1 MSSGFVSAGS
11 DGTQSRNDDEW
22 HKARLA
28 IEETRR
34 PRQEANTQEGGKSL
48 YEVLQQNK
56 TAKQEEFEEKNR
68 LKNQF
73 RSLDDDEADFLDSVL
88 ESTRAKEAQVRK
100 ETAEQLDTFRK
111 QREAAEDV
119 LSGGNAAIEK
129 SDTRDKPLAT
139 EESWSASSRKRRR
152 VKQKDDEGSGKLRK
166 KSSTTENPR
175 TKLVGSEGLHTTAP
189 GGGVIETTSS
199 DNIKHGTGSA
209 KSEPA
214 DINPSRTSITPAPI
228 TPAILGLGA
237 YSSDDD

>member
-1 MSSGFVSAGS
+1 MSA
-11 DGTQSRNDDEW
+11 
-22 HKARLA
+22 
-28 IEETRR
+28 
-34 PRQEANTQEGGKSL
+34 
-48 YEVLQQNK
+48 
-56 TAKQEEFEEKNR
+56 AKQEEFEEKNR

-129 SDTRDKPLAT
+129 SDTGDKSLAT

-175 TKLVGSEGLHTTAP
+175 TKLVGSERLP
-189 GGGVIETTSS
+189 GGEAIETTSS

-214 DINPSRTSITPAPI
+214 DVNPSRTAITPTQITPA
-228 TPAILGLGA
+228 TLGLGA

>member
-1 MSSGFVSAGS
+1 MSA
-11 DGTQSRNDDEW
+11 
-22 HKARLA
+22 
-28 IEETRR
+28 
-34 PRQEANTQEGGKSL
+34 
-48 YEVLQQNK
+48 
-56 TAKQEEFEEKNR
+56 AKQEEFEEKNR

-129 SDTRDKPLAT
+129 SDTGDKSLAT

-152 VKQKDDEGSGKLRK
+152 VKQGDDEGSGKLRK
-166 KSSTTENPR
+166 KSSTTETPR
-175 TKLVGSEGLHTTAP
+175 TKLVGWEGLHTTTPAS
-189 GGGVIETTSS
+189 GGGAIETTSS
-199 DNIKHGTGSA
+199 DNIKHGASSA
-209 KSEPA
+209 ESEGA
-214 DINPSRTSITPAPI
+214 EVNPSRTSITPAPI
-228 TPAILGLGA
+228 TPATLGLGA